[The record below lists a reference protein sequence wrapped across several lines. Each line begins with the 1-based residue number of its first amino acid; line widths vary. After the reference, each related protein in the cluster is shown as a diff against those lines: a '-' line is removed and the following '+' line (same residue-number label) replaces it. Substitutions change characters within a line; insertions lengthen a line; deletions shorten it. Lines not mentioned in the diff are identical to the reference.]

1 VERKKDEA
9 QKKRQ
14 EEDKKEMEYVMD
26 FVRYMNMVHG
36 LQVRKSKHTSMA
48 FREK

>member
-1 VERKKDEA
+1 VERKKDEV

-26 FVRYMNMVHG
+26 FALIHEYGTWSAR
-36 LQVRKSKHTSMA
+36 
-48 FREK
+48 